1 MKQEIVSGYLARLKT
16 IPCRYFE
23 QSIQDSVDKFKCQFG
38 NSCHYAHIHPVTKQ
52 PYVFSKEE
60 LLRSRPKQPRR
71 GRVSRS
77 QFMDEM
83 AIMEMLFS
91 DLAVRE
97 EWVDE
102 DDLDGEDDFGDQR
115 LIFER
120 DLSGLEGSAFDF
132 DLDFD
137 DDFGYDWPWE

>member
-1 MKQEIVSGYLARLKT
+1 
-16 IPCRYFE
+16 
-23 QSIQDSVDKFKCQFG
+23 
-38 NSCHYAHIHPVTKQ
+38 
-52 PYVFSKEE
+52 
-60 LLRSRPKQPRR
+60 
-71 GRVSRS
+71 
-77 QFMDEM
+77 MDEM